1 MEDVRA
7 VVEARGRAVEGS
19 ASGAPTHSLD
29 LVRHGGGFAL
39 TAADHV
45 ASALWRHTVGD
56 DLTQPQFL
64 ALTTLRA
71 HPGIGNHEL
80 ADRAAVDRATAAPLL
95 RKLTERGLVSR
106 HKDPRDSRRAVL
118 TTTDRADRLLLTVT
132 EQADAVDRALM
143 APLIATE
150 TAAVV
155 QSWSALGRSELD
167 RDEPPHGDSPDSSA
181 LLPLAAR
188 PWFHLRRARRTHRRL
203 WREHASVDVRASQFA
218 LLAAI
223 ADSPGVDIRHAAA
236 AAMVED
242 TTAVRIVMRL
252 ARTRLVHDRRDP
264 EDRRR
269 TLLQLTDAGH
279 TLHQELSE
287 RVPQIE
293 HALAR
298 RLPPQAIAEF
308 TRLTRAVARIDGAIS

>member
-1 MEDVRA
+1 MEDVR
-7 VVEARGRAVEGS
+7 VFVEERGRAVGGS
-19 ASGAPTHSLD
+19 ASRSPAPSLD

-39 TAADHV
+39 TAADQV

-56 DLTQPQFL
+56 DVTQPQFL
-64 ALTTLRA
+64 ALTTLRT

-95 RKLTERGLVSR
+95 RKLTESGLVSR

-118 TTTDRADRLLLTVT
+118 TTTDQADRLLLAVA
-132 EQADAVDRALM
+132 EQADAVDHKLM
-143 APLIATE
+143 APLAATE

-167 RDEPPHGDSPDSSA
+167 RDEPSYSDAPDPSTQ
-181 LLPLAAR
+181 LPLAAR

-203 WREHASVDVRASQFA
+203 WREHGSVDVRASQFL

-242 TTAVRIVMRL
+242 TTAIRIVMRL
-252 ARTRLVHDRRDP
+252 ARTRLVQDRRDP
-264 EDRRR
+264 NDRRR
-269 TLLQLTDAGH
+269 TLLHLTDAGH
-279 TLHQELSE
+279 TLHEELSA

-308 TRLTRAVARIDGAIS
+308 TRLTRAVARIDTADS

>member
-1 MEDVRA
+1 M
-7 VVEARGRAVEGS
+7 GGS
-19 ASGAPTHSLD
+19 ASRSPAPSLD

-39 TAADHV
+39 TAADQV
-45 ASALWRHTVGD
+45 ASALWRHHVGD
-56 DLTQPQFL
+56 DVTQPQFL
-64 ALTTLRA
+64 ALTVLRA

-95 RKLTERGLVSR
+95 RKLTEIGLVSR
-106 HKDPRDSRRAVL
+106 QKDPRDSRRAVL
-118 TTTDRADRLLLTVT
+118 TTTDGSDRLLLAMA
-132 EQADAVDRALM
+132 ERADAVDRELM
-143 APLIATE
+143 SPLAATE

-167 RDEPPHGDSPDSSA
+167 RDEPPLEGPPDPVA

-188 PWFHLRRARRTHRRL
+188 PWFHLRRARRAHRRL
-203 WREHASVDVRASQFA
+203 WREHGSVDVRASQFA

-223 ADSPGVDIRHAAA
+223 ADSPDIDIRHAAA

-242 TTAVRIVMRL
+242 TTAIRIVMRL
-252 ARTRLVHDRRDP
+252 ARTRLVQDRRDP

-269 TLLQLTDAGH
+269 SLLQLTDAGH
-279 TLHQELSE
+279 ALHEELSA

-293 HALAR
+293 HALVR
-298 RLPPQAIAEF
+298 RLPPQAISEF
-308 TRLTRAVARIDGAIS
+308 TRLTRAVARLG